1 MLSANV
7 CEHLLKL
14 IGESYISGKNVGQ
27 LDLLDIGLFNYWPI
41 NENLKR
47 CFQIKCWEND
57 LKADATGC

>member
-1 MLSANV
+1 MPSASV

-27 LDLLDIGLFNYWPI
+27 LDLHDIGLFNYWPI

-47 CFQIKCWEND
+47 YFQIKHWEND